1 MLKGIHLTLMIG
13 PAVPV
18 PVPKEVLDS
27 LVSVEVTT
35 STDGPSLFQLQF
47 TLGNRSL
54 LQTLFLA
61 AGGAEIPLMR
71 VVMVLTIAGTP
82 DVLIDGVMTHHEMSP
97 GSDSAHSLLTVTGED
112 LTRVMDYLDF
122 TGFPF
127 PAMPAEA
134 RVAIIV
140 AKYAF
145 FGLIPIVIPSVLIDM
160 PIPTTRIPKQK
171 GTDLAYVK
179 SLADV
184 VGYTFY
190 VEAGPAP
197 GTSIAYWGPEIR
209 VGVPQPA
216 LNINMDAYTNV
227 ESLGFQFKSDQKTM
241 PTVTIQE
248 PFTKAPVPLPI
259 PDITPL
265 SPPLGLI
272 PGTPK
277 KFEPIKGTGKYTFPQ
292 ALMIGLAKA
301 ARTADSVTGTG
312 TLDVLRYGQV
322 LKARRLVGVRGAGT
336 AFDGLYYVKSVT
348 NTIRRGQYKQKF
360 TLVRN
365 GLISTL
371 PRVPV

>member
-1 MLKGIHLTLMIG
+1 MIG